1 MLPSSADSRI
11 FAERHRLMSIPP
23 TPPTRPA
30 FGRLLD
36 LIATAGMAITGV
48 ALVVL
53 TAIFGWLVFGRYV
66 LNSTP
71 TWVEQVALLLV
82 MLIGFVGAAVGIHR
96 GSHLSIAYFR
106 DNSPG
111 PVRRGFVLLSHLAL
125 AGFGA
130 LMAVKGYELV
140 IFKWG
145 SDIPLISVPEGLR
158 AIPLMLSGA
167 LILLFSLGHLLR
179 WFKDPDDAPDG

>member
-1 MLPSSADSRI
+1 MSNPSS
-11 FAERHRLMSIPP
+11 PP
-23 TPPTRPA
+23 RQS
-30 FGRLLD
+30 GYDRLLD
-36 LIATAGMAITGV
+36 VIAKISTAITGV

-53 TAIFGWLVFGRYV
+53 TVIFGWLVFGRYV

-82 MLIGFVGAAVGIHR
+82 MLIGFLGAAVGVHR
-96 GSHLSIAYFR
+96 NTHLSISYFR
-106 DNSPG
+106 DISPR
-111 PVRRGFVLLSHLAL
+111 PVRRAFLFVSQFAL

-140 IFKWG
+140 LFKWG

-158 AIPLMLSGA
+158 AIPLMLCGA
-167 LILLFSLGHLLR
+167 LTLLFSIGHLIRLL
-179 WFKDPDDAPDG
+179 KDPDDASAN